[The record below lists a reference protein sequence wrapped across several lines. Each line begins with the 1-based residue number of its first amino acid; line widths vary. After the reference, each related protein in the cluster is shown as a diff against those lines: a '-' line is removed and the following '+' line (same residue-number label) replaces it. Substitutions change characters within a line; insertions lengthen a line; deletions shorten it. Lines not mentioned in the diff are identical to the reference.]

1 MFRTNKIAIFIA
13 LAWIN
18 ISLPLYAQT
27 TQDKFE
33 IDFQLREAER
43 RAVIS
48 RTMGFTE
55 EEAVEFWPQYDV
67 YRFKA
72 KQFQQRRLTMLRK
85 ISGSLVGMTDEL
97 ANETVAGALQ
107 LELDQQQAKN
117 EFVSSLKTLFSN
129 ARFFRYYQVE
139 TKIDAVFTHG
149 WTQEIP
155 LALTEEEAKLMEDQS
170 IDNRVRNRV
179 R

>member
-67 YRFKA
+67 
-72 KQFQQRRLTMLRK
+72 
-85 ISGSLVGMTDEL
+85 
-97 ANETVAGALQ
+97 
-107 LELDQQQAKN
+107 
-117 EFVSSLKTLFSN
+117 
-129 ARFFRYYQVE
+129 
-139 TKIDAVFTHG
+139 
-149 WTQEIP
+149 
-155 LALTEEEAKLMEDQS
+155 
-170 IDNRVRNRV
+170 
-179 R
+179 